1 MSIIGRVATTD
12 AGREAWLCMVEL
24 FTSQENSRRFSDAAE
39 SIDLSCS
46 TLRGLMRLAPGE
58 AQPMRSLVEEWHC
71 DPSWVTSIVDELEQ
85 RSLVERR
92 VDSVDRR
99 AKSVTLTAKGE
110 QQRERAFALLSVPP
124 PGIAALSGPEQRTL
138 RDLLRRV
145 AAGASPPQ

>member
-1 MSIIGRVATTD
+1 
-12 AGREAWLCMVEL
+12 MVEL

-46 TLRGLMRLAPGE
+46 MLRGLMRLAPGE

-99 AKSVTLTAKGE
+99 AKSVTLTGKGE
-110 QQRERAFALLSVPP
+110 RQRERAFAVLSVPP

-138 RDLLRRV
+138 RDLLRRA
-145 AAGASPPQ
+145 AAGAPPPK